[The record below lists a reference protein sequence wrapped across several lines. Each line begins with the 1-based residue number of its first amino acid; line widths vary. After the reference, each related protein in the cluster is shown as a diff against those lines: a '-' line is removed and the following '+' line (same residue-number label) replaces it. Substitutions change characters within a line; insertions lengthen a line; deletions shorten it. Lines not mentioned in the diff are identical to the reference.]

1 MEILKQPRYVDETKC
16 IACGACAEKCPK
28 KVVDTY
34 NAGLAKRKAIY
45 VEYPQAVPL
54 KYRIDPNECI
64 YLQKGKCGACQK
76 KCPVDAVD
84 FNQKPETVTLNV
96 GSVILAPGFEPF
108 SPAGLDNYQ
117 YAKHPNVVTA
127 LEFERLLSAS
137 GPTQGHVARPSDHK
151 DPKKIAW
158 FQCVGSRDLNRCDNA
173 YCSSVCCMYAIK
185 EAVIAKEHA
194 GKDLDCSIFFMDMRT
209 HGKEFERFYED
220 AKTKSGVK
228 FIRSRVHTVTPI
240 QGSDDLELRYVTES
254 GELKTEVFDM
264 VVLSV
269 GMQTSPAIV
278 ALAQKLG
285 ISLTAGN
292 FADTGTFTPVSTSRP
307 GIFVSGAFQGPKD
320 IPQAVVD
327 SSAASAA
334 AAELL
339 AGVRNTRTREK
350 QVVPEINIS
359 GERPRIGVFICQCG
373 INIAGVVN
381 VPKVVEY
388 ASTLP
393 YVEFSSDK
401 LFACS
406 QDAQD
411 SMVDLIREKGL
422 NRIIVAACT
431 PKTHEPLFQE
441 TLTNAGLNKYLFE
454 MTNIRNQ
461 NSWVHKNNPE
471 LATEKAKDLVR
482 MAVAKV
488 ALQDPLK
495 ETELPVDQTAM
506 VIGGGIAG
514 MAAAK
519 SFAEQGYITH
529 LIEKDARLG
538 GQANNLFHTAKG
550 ESIPEKL
557 ADMIRS
563 VETDERIRVH
573 LEAELSGMEGFVGNF
588 RSTIASNGGQESIEH
603 GVAVIATGASPYTP
617 AEYAFGTDARIIT
630 ALDLDKKLIA
640 NDPSLSGLNG
650 AAFIQCVGSREP
662 GRMYC
667 SRLCCTHSIENAILL
682 KEKNPDMNVYI
693 LYRDI
698 RTYGE
703 KEYLYKKA
711 RQLGVIFIRFSIDHK
726 PVVRSE
732 NGHLSVTVTDH
743 VLQRP
748 MELEVDL
755 VTLATAI
762 VPNANEKLA
771 NFFKVAINQDGFFI
785 EKHAKLGPSE
795 FATDGVYLCGMAH
808 YPKPIDESIAHA
820 KAAASRAVTLLAR
833 KKIFSSGTI
842 AQVDQATCA
851 ACGVCVSI
859 CPYSAPS
866 FTEKGRFAGKAEVN
880 PALCKGC
887 GLCVA
892 SCRSGAIHLKGFDTD
907 QILTQIF
914 EMDEAV

>member
-1 MEILKQPRYVDETKC
+1 VDESKC
-16 IACGACAEKCPK
+16 IACGACTEKCPK

-54 KYRIDPNECI
+54 KYRIDPEECI
-64 YLQKGKCGACQK
+64 YLTKGKCGTCKK
-76 KCPVDAVD
+76 KCPVDAID
-84 FNQKPETVTLNV
+84 YDQKPENVTLDV

-117 YAKHPNVVTA
+117 YASHPNVVTA

-137 GPTQGHVARPSDHK
+137 GPTHGHVARPSDGK

-158 FQCVGSRDLNRCDNA
+158 FQCVGSRDMNRCDNA

-194 GKDLDCSIFFMDMRT
+194 GDDLDCSIFFMDMRT
-209 HGKEFERFYED
+209 HGKEFERFYD
-220 AKTKSGVK
+220 NAKNKSGVK
-228 FIRSRVHTVTPI
+228 FIRSRVHTITPL
-240 QGSDDLELRYVTES
+240 QDTGDLELRYVTED
-254 GELKTEVFDM
+254 GALKTDVFDM

-269 GMQTSPAIV
+269 GMQIPAELV
-278 ALAQKLG
+278 SLSNKLG
-285 ISLTAGN
+285 INLTPGN
-292 FADTGTFTPVSTSRP
+292 FCDTGTFTPVETSRP

-339 AGVRNTRTREK
+339 SGVRNTRTKEK
-350 QVVPEINIS
+350 ELVPEMNVL
-359 GERPRIGVFICQCG
+359 GDRPKIGVFICQCG

-388 ASTLP
+388 AASLP
-393 YVEFSSDK
+393 YVEFATDK

-411 SMVDLIREKGL
+411 SMVDLIAEKGL
-422 NRIIVAACT
+422 NRIVMAACT

-482 MAVAKV
+482 MAIAKV
-488 ALQDPLK
+488 AMQEPLK
-495 ETELPVDQTAM
+495 ETELDVNQTAL

-514 MAAAK
+514 MASASSLAK
-519 SFAEQGYITH
+519 QGYTTH
-529 LIEKDARLG
+529 LVEKGSRLG

-557 ADMIRS
+557 AEMVKDIES
-563 VETDERIRVH
+563 NDRIKLH
-573 LEAELSGMEGFVGNF
+573 LNTELSNVDGFVGNF
-588 RSTIASNGGQESIEH
+588 VSTLSSNGNEETLDH
-603 GVAVIATGASPYTP
+603 GIAVVATGASPYTP
-617 AEYAFGTDARIIT
+617 SEYSYGSDDRIIT
-630 ALDLDKKLIA
+630 SLDLDKKLMA
-640 NDPSLSGLNG
+640 GDPALKKLNG
-650 AAFIQCVGSREP
+650 ALFIQCVGSREP
-662 GRMYC
+662 ERMYC
-667 SRLCCTHSIENAILL
+667 SRVCCTHSIENAIEL
-682 KEKNPDMNVYI
+682 KEINPDMNVYV

-703 KEYLYKKA
+703 KELLYKKA
-711 RQLGVIFIRFSIDHK
+711 RQLGVIFIRFSIDNK
-726 PVVRSE
+726 PVVKTE
-732 NGHLSVTVTDH
+732 NGKLTVTVTDH
-743 VLQRP
+743 VLQLP

-762 VPNANEKLA
+762 IPNTDEKLA

-795 FATDGVYLCGMAH
+795 FPTDGVYLCGMAH

-820 KAAASRAVTLLAR
+820 KAAAARAVTLLAR
-833 KKIFSSGTI
+833 QKIFSSGTI
-842 AQVDQATCA
+842 AQVDQANCA

-866 FTEKGRFAGKAEVN
+866 YAEKGRFAGKAEVN

>member
-1 MEILKQPRYVDETKC
+1 MSQ
-16 IACGACAEKCPK
+16 
-28 KVVDTY
+28 
-34 NAGLAKRKAIY
+34 RKAIY

-54 KYRIDPNECI
+54 KYRIDPEECI
-64 YLQKGKCGACQK
+64 YLTKGKCGACKK

-84 FNQKPETVTLNV
+84 FEQKAQTITLNV

-117 YAKHPNVVTA
+117 YSKHPNVITA

-185 EAVIAKEHA
+185 EAAIAKEHV
-194 GKDLDCSIFFMDMRT
+194 GKDLDCAVFYMDMRT
-209 HGKEFERFYED
+209 HGKEFERFYDD
-220 AKTKSGVK
+220 AKKKSGIRFV
-228 FIRSRVHTVTPI
+228 RSRVHTITPV
-240 QGSDDLELRYVTES
+240 QGSDDLELRYVNED
-254 GELKTEVFDM
+254 GELKTEIFDM
-264 VVLSV
+264 IVLSV
-269 GMQTSPAIV
+269 GMQVPAQLV
-278 ALAQKLG
+278 SLAGKLG
-285 ISLTAGN
+285 IELTAGK
-292 FADTGTFTPVSTSRP
+292 FCATDTFTPVETSRP
-307 GIFVSGAFQGPKD
+307 GIFVCGAFQGPKD

-339 AGVRNTRTREK
+339 ADVRNTRTHEK
-350 QVVPEINIS
+350 QVVPEINIA
-359 GERPRIGVFICQCG
+359 GERQKIGVFICKCG
-373 INIAGVVN
+373 INIAGVVD

-393 YVEFSSDK
+393 FVEFATDK

-422 NRIIVAACT
+422 NRIVMAACT

-441 TLTNAGLNKYLFE
+441 TLVNAGLNKYLFE

-471 LATEKAKDLVR
+471 LATEKAQDLVR

-488 ALQDPLK
+488 ALQEPLK
-495 ETELPVDQTAM
+495 ETELPVNETAL

-514 MAAAK
+514 MAAAR

-529 LIEKDARLG
+529 LVEKESRLG
-538 GQANNLFHTAKG
+538 GQAHNLFHTAKG
-550 ESIPEKL
+550 EIIPEKL
-557 ADMIRS
+557 SELIKS
-563 VETDERIRVH
+563 VEADNRINVH
-573 LEAELSGMEGFVGNF
+573 LNTIMENVDGFVGNF
-588 RSTIASNGGQESIEH
+588 RSTLYSNGASETIDH
-603 GVAVIATGASPYTP
+603 GVAVLATGASPYKP
-617 AEYAFGTDARIIT
+617 VEYAYGADSRVIT
-630 ALDLDKKLIA
+630 SQELDRRLIA
-640 NDPSLSGLNG
+640 GDSALNNLNG
-650 AAFIQCVGSREP
+650 AVFIQCVGSREP
-662 GRMYC
+662 ERMYC
-667 SRLCCTHSIENAILL
+667 SRVCCTHSIENAIQL
-682 KEKNPDMNVYI
+682 KEKNPESNIYI

-703 KEYLYKKA
+703 REYLYKKA
-711 RQLGVIFIRFSIDHK
+711 RQLGVIFIRFSIDNK
-726 PVVRSE
+726 PKVQTG
-732 NGHLSVTVTDH
+732 NGRLSVTVTDH

-748 MELEVDL
+748 IELEADL

-762 VPNANEKLA
+762 VPNTDEKLA
-771 NFFKVAINQDGFFI
+771 NFFKVAVNQDGFFI

-808 YPKPIDESIAHA
+808 YPKPIDESIAQA
-820 KAAASRAVTLLAR
+820 KAAVSRAVTLLAK

-842 AQVDQATCA
+842 AQVDQPNCA

-866 FTEKGRFAGKAEVN
+866 FADKGRFAGKAEIN

-892 SCRSGAIHLKGFDTD
+892 SCRSSAIHLKGFDTD